1 MALTNLKQMGLRRK
15 IILWAFVPTAIILM
29 AVASVNYIAYRRV
42 AETLILERDEEVTR
56 LAAGQIATSLTEYAD
71 LLVTEERNALLG
83 QGDLIYQ
90 QAALRSA
97 RNRLAIFDGG
107 LVLLDGVG
115 AVVAAEPVRS
125 EIMGA
130 DWAQR
135 PYFRQVLRTGRPVFS
150 NTLSDGPQGS
160 PVVAVAV
167 PVLGSQDEMMGVLVG
182 MFQLGATSIS
192 TFYGDIVRLRVGRH
206 GIAYLVDGTGQVI
219 YHSVAAQI
227 GEDFSSESVVQQVY

>member
-90 QAALRSA
+90 QAALA
-97 RNRLAIFDGG
+97 K
-107 LVLLDGVG
+107 
-115 AVVAAEPVRS
+115 
-125 EIMGA
+125 
-130 DWAQR
+130 Q
-135 PYFRQVLRTGRPVFS
+135 
-150 NTLSDGPQGS
+150 
-160 PVVAVAV
+160 
-167 PVLGSQDEMMGVLVG
+167 
-182 MFQLGATSIS
+182 SIS
-192 TFYGDIVRLRVGRH
+192 
-206 GIAYLVDGTGQVI
+206 YL
-219 YHSVAAQI
+219 
-227 GEDFSSESVVQQVY
+227 